1 MVGKM
6 NTTEK
11 IISESL
17 SLEELDLLHDLSV
30 SPYIFVGT
38 WNDENMGDLDF
49 TNHIFTRLEQ
59 FNLIEGDYFNEWS
72 VLPPDIN
79 QRINEYKKKYTEVC
93 TEEPDYK
100 IYTHGYKDLDFY
112 DVAFRLTMI
121 GQIVMKDG
129 EFKLETF
136 HNILNNY

>member
-72 VLPPDIN
+72 VLPPDMN
-79 QRINEYKKKYTEVC
+79 QRINEYKKEYTEEC
-93 TEEPDYK
+93 TEEPDYE